1 YASQRIAGTADHRNF
16 RWPGRSHRPP
26 PARRHGRGSRV
37 LLAQRTHH
45 RGARSC
51 AWRRAPGGRTRGAGD
66 SRIRTAGDQEGGCRH
81 RKRDQGAGAG
91 HGRPAA
97 APAARATTRRRRRR
111 GRLRAHL
118 RHGRRRSGEAGSTER
133 RPRRSFTGPRAA
145 TEPCASPRANR
156 RMITRVRGTLT
167 ARGLDRIEVMTAA
180 GVAYELHIPLG
191 VLELLPRVGEAV
203 DLHTALVVKEDAW
216 LLYGFATER
225 DRALFNTVTSA
236 SGVGP
241 ALGLGLISALGS
253 TRLVRAIR
261 DRDLTTLQTAP
272 RVGRKIA
279 ERLCVELADRMKD
292 FADGDTPAPQEALD
306 GGAADAA

>member
-1 YASQRIAGTADHRNF
+1 
-16 RWPGRSHRPP
+16 
-26 PARRHGRGSRV
+26 
-37 LLAQRTHH
+37 
-45 RGARSC
+45 
-51 AWRRAPGGRTRGAGD
+51 
-66 SRIRTAGDQEGGCRH
+66 
-81 RKRDQGAGAG
+81 
-91 HGRPAA
+91 
-97 APAARATTRRRRRR
+97 
-111 GRLRAHL
+111 
-118 RHGRRRSGEAGSTER
+118 
-133 RPRRSFTGPRAA
+133 
-145 TEPCASPRANR
+145 
-156 RMITRVRGTLT
+156 MITRVRGTLT

-306 GGAADAA
+306 GGAADAARALISLGYSQTDAERAVRMAVGHAPQGGGTADLVRAALVELQRR